1 MAGPAR
7 SQDRKSGL
15 RDGQREHCTK
25 KADSRAEES
34 AMRRN
39 RIARPPCARPRHGR
53 QAADSPPNASCRTK
67 LAFTPGILR
76 LLSEATLH
84 SSAPD
89 GHTICSSERT
99 SSSVNSPKK

>member
-39 RIARPPCARPRHGR
+39 RIAGPPCARPRHGQ
-53 QAADSPPNASCRTK
+53 QAADSHPERQLPDKTCVYLWAF
-67 LAFTPGILR
+67 AFTLG
-76 LLSEATLH
+76 SDAQF
-84 SSAPD
+84 
-89 GHTICSSERT
+89 
-99 SSSVNSPKK
+99 

>member
-25 KADSRAEES
+25 KADLRAEES

-39 RIARPPCARPRHGR
+39 RVARPPCARPRHGR
-53 QAADSPPNASCRTK
+53 QAADSHPNASCRTK

-76 LLSEATLH
+76 LLSEATIYDLMGRH
-84 SSAPD
+84 
-89 GHTICSSERT
+89 
-99 SSSVNSPKK
+99 